1 MSTDTGGV
9 ADFPSRVLI
18 LGLGETGLASALWC
32 LRQNAALH
40 IVDTRD
46 NPPGLAALAEQG
58 QGDITHFLGDQAFS
72 DAALDG
78 VEQIILSPGLA
89 PSEPALAAFLE
100 KAQQRQ
106 IPVIGEI
113 ELFARALTDLAT
125 TQGYRPQV
133 LAITGTNGKTTV
145 TSLTQAMLET
155 AGKTAIAAGNISPS
169 ALTALMQALDAQ
181 ALPQVWVLELSS
193 FQMQTTTSL
202 RPDAAT
208 VLNLTQDHLD
218 WHRDMQEY
226 AEAKARLLAASPVAI
241 VNRNDAAVVAMVE
254 DINDVQV
261 RSFGVDAPVLV
272 GDTGMESAHG
282 VTWITASEKDDFEL
296 PETPGAR
303 RRKNADKPRR
313 KPGLIKRLMP
323 ADAMQVRGQHNMLNA
338 QAAMLLC
345 RELGVGWGPMLI
357 TLREFAAGMYRTQ
370 FERSIRGVDFFNDS
384 KGTNV
389 GATVAALDGMG
400 RDIVLIAGGVG
411 KGQDFSPLAAP
422 VRRCARAVVLIGEA
436 AAVIEQALAQTG
448 VTCHR
453 AESMDAAVRQAL
465 ELAQQGD
472 AVLMSPACSSF
483 DMFKSYAHRGQVFS
497 EAVHDLALDN
507 GEVA

>member
-1 MSTDTGGV
+1 MTTDTDGTAV
-9 ADFPSRVLI
+9 FPSCVLI

-46 NPPGLAALAEQG
+46 NPPGLVALQEHGEA
-58 QGDITHFLGDQAFS
+58 DITQFLGEQAFT
-72 DAALDG
+72 DAALEG
-78 VEQIILSPGLA
+78 VQQIVLSPGLA
-89 PSEPALAAFLE
+89 PSEPALAAFLH

-106 IPVIGEI
+106 IPIIGEI
-113 ELFARALTDLAT
+113 ELFALALADLAAA
-125 TQGYRPQV
+125 QDYRPRV

-145 TSLTQAMLET
+145 TSLTQAMLQT

-169 ALTALMQALDAQ
+169 ALTALMQAMDTES
-181 ALPQVWVLELSS
+181 LPEAWVLELSS
-193 FQMQTTTSL
+193 FQMQTTRSL
-202 RPDAAT
+202 VPDAAA

-226 AEAKARLLAASPVAI
+226 AAAKASLLAASRIAI
-241 VNRNDAAVVAMVE
+241 VNRNDAAVVAMVA
-254 DINDVQV
+254 DIHDVQV
-261 RSFGVDAPVLV
+261 RSFGVDGPPLV

-282 VTWITASEKDDFEL
+282 VLWITASEKDDFEL
-296 PETPGAR
+296 PEAPSAR
-303 RRKNADKPRR
+303 RRKNVEKPKR
-313 KPGLIKRLMP
+313 KAGLLKRLMP
-323 ADAMQVRGQHNMLNA
+323 ADAMQIRGQHNMLNV

-345 RELGVGWGPMLI
+345 RELGIGWGPMLN
-357 TLREFAAGMYRTQ
+357 TLREFSAGLYRTQ

-389 GATVAALDGMG
+389 GATAAALDGMG

-422 VRRCARAVVLIGEA
+422 VRRCARAVILMGQA
-436 AAVIEQALAQTG
+436 AEQIEQALAQTG
-448 VTCHR
+448 VACHR
-453 AESMDAAVRQAL
+453 VPSMQAAVSQAL
-465 ELAQQGD
+465 ALAQPGD

-483 DMFKSYAHRGQVFS
+483 DMFESYAHRGQVFS
-497 EAVHDLALDN
+497 EAVQELALDN